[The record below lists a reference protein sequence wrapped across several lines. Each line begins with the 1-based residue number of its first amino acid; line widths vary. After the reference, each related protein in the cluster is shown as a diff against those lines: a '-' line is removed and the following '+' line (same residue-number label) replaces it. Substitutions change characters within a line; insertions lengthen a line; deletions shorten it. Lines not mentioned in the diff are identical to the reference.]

1 VPISAI
7 SAGLSGIA
15 SAEKRIGV
23 ASHNV
28 ANLLTEEF
36 RPLEAEQHSRAG
48 GGSYATVEQEAEP
61 REVDL
66 AREFVGMDVAA
77 LQAKASMRVIET
89 ELDVLGSLLDIK
101 A

>member
-1 VPISAI
+1 MPISAI

-28 ANLLTEEF
+28 ANLLTEDF
-36 RPLEAEQHSRAG
+36 RPLAAEQHSRAE
-48 GGSYATVEQEAEP
+48 GGSSATVQKESEP

-66 AREFVGMDVAA
+66 ARELVGMDTAA
-77 LQAKASMRVIET
+77 IQAKASMRVIET
-89 ELDVLGSLLDIK
+89 ELDLLGSLLDIE